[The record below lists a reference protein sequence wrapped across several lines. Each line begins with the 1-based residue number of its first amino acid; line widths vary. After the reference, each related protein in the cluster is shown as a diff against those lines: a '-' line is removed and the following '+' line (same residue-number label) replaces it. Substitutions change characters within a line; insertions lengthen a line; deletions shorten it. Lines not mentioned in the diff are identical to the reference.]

1 MTPKETLAMPYP
13 FCGLS
18 NISTALRR
26 HNGNNI
32 RTHAYFEDVLPPL
45 LAAVSADRAAATT
58 ASDIGTNFAC
68 SRFQCGGVSL
78 RDRLRERD
86 L

>member
-1 MTPKETLAMPYP
+1 MH
-13 FCGLS
+13 
-18 NISTALRR
+18 R
-26 HNGNNI
+26 HDNNTI
-32 RTHAYFEDVLPPL
+32 HMHAYFEDVLPVL
-45 LAAVSADRAAATT
+45 LAAGSADSAAATT
-58 ASDIGTNFAC
+58 ASDMGTSFAC

>member
-1 MTPKETLAMPYP
+1 M
-13 FCGLS
+13 
-18 NISTALRR
+18 
-26 HNGNNI
+26 
-32 RTHAYFEDVLPPL
+32 HAYFEDVLPVL
-45 LAAVSADRAAATT
+45 LAAGSADSAAATT
-58 ASDIGTNFAC
+58 ASDMGTSFAC